1 MSSHA
6 SLIAL
11 LSIGFVS
18 AFALGL
24 LAQRLRF
31 SPLVG
36 YLIAGI
42 LVGPFTSGFV
52 GDEGLAPQLA
62 EIGVIL
68 LMFGIGLH
76 FSIRDLFEVKR
87 TVVPGALAQISCTS
101 ALGCGFGLLLG
112 WPLSTALVYGIALSA
127 ASTVVVM
134 RALEEQRL
142 IDSARGR
149 NAIGWLVMQDLV
161 MVLVL
166 VLLPAL
172 PAPGHG
178 GPAPAGAGLVTA
190 LAWTLLKVTAFVTV
204 MLLVGRRAIPRILE
218 YVAGLGSRELF
229 TLCVLAIA
237 LGVAFGAAVL
247 FDVSFALGAFFA
259 GMLLNE
265 SELSHRAAADSLPM
279 RDAFAVLFF
288 VSVGMLFNPAI
299 LLEHP
304 LWILATLGLI
314 MIGNAGAGFVLM
326 KALGHGKRNAL
337 TIAACLAQIGEFSFI
352 LAGLGLTRGVLTP
365 DVHGLI
371 LGGAL
376 LSIILNPFLF
386 AWLDAWQ
393 KRQAAIDASAP
404 VIADPEPYSQVPEDF
419 SGHAIVIGYGR
430 VGRELARL
438 LQERGVPLVLVE
450 SDPERVAA
458 ARAAGL
464 LTVRG
469 NAAAENVLLAARPT
483 SANLAIVAIPQA
495 LEAGEVIAKLKAAG
509 PKLSVLARAHSEA
522 EVKHLLAHGADAAVL
537 AERELAYALRDMVLA
552 MPPWRQKRT
561 QPGVQ
566 PV

>member
-1 MSSHA
+1 MPHNT
-6 SLIAL
+6 AL
-11 LSIGFVS
+11 LVLLCLGFVV
-18 AFALGL
+18 AFLLGL
-24 LAQRLRF
+24 LAQRLRL

-36 YLIAGI
+36 YLLAGVIA
-42 LVGPFTSGFV
+42 GPFTPGFV
-52 GDEGLAPQLA
+52 GDQTLAPQLA

-68 LMFGIGLH
+68 LMFGVGLH
-76 FSIRDLFEVKR
+76 FSLRDLFEVKR
-87 TVVPGALAQISCTS
+87 IVIPGALLQIAFTT

-112 WPLSTALVYGIALSA
+112 WPLITALVFGICLSA

-134 RALEEQRL
+134 RALEERLL

-149 NAIGWLVMQDLV
+149 TAIGWLVMQDLV

-166 VLLPAL
+166 VLVPAL
-172 PAPGHG
+172 PAPTAG
-178 GPAPAGAGLVTA
+178 GAVPGLASLAGA
-190 LAWTLLKVTAFVTV
+190 LAWTLLKVAAFVVV
-204 MLLVGRRAIPRILE
+204 MLLVGRRVIPKLLE

-229 TLCVLAIA
+229 TLGVLAIA
-237 LGVAFGAAVL
+237 LGVAFGAAAL

-288 VSVGMLFNPAI
+288 VSVGMLFNPVV

-304 LWILATLGLI
+304 LWLLATLGLI
-314 MIGNAGAGFVLM
+314 VLGNAGAGFVLM
-326 KALGHGKRNAL
+326 RVFGNGKRNAL
-337 TIAACLAQIGEFSFI
+337 TLAACLAQIGEFSFI
-352 LAGLGLTRGVLTP
+352 LAGLGLSRGMLTAE
-365 DVHGLI
+365 VYGLV

-386 AWLDAWQ
+386 AWIDAWQ
-393 KRQAAIDASAP
+393 KRQREDNSAAP
-404 VIADPEPYSQVPEDF
+404 VAEPEPYSQVPADF

-430 VGRELARL
+430 VGRELCRL
-438 LQERGVPLVLVE
+438 LQERDIPLVLVE
-450 SDPERVAA
+450 TDPDRVIA
-458 ARAAGL
+458 ARATGL

-469 NAAAENVLLAARPT
+469 NAAAEQVIAATRPAA
-483 SANLAIVAIPQA
+483 ANLAIVAIPQA
-495 LEAGEVIAKLKAAG
+495 LEAGEVIAKLKAIS
-509 PKLSVLARAHSEA
+509 PNLSVLARAHSEV
-522 EVKHLLAHGADAAVL
+522 EVRHLLAHGADAAML
-537 AERELAYALRDMVLA
+537 AERELAFALRDMVLA
-552 MPPWRQKRT
+552 MPPWRALRT